1 MKSKVQVKGTLPLIA
16 DFLGTTEQRVYD
28 IFDLNKDQ
36 KESSTN
42 EKKGGLYEENTDK
55 SKTVQASKN
64 SV

>member
-1 MKSKVQVKGTLPLIA
+1 MKNISGK
-16 DFLGTTEQRVYD
+16 RYD